1 MGRRGGG
8 FGGGGRFGG
17 GGGKRWGGA
26 GHHDRGRGGMLTAS
40 ELRTLLLSLIA
51 AEPGYGYH
59 LIRSI
64 ERQSGGEYAPS
75 PGVIYPALTVL
86 EELGL
91 IAAGT
96 GDGPR
101 KIFTITA
108 TGKAE
113 LQSAMA
119 EVAAL
124 KARLASL
131 GTVDRA
137 QDAPVRRAMENLKM
151 VLGNATARLESGR
164 AHDIAA
170 LIDAVAQQIERLD

>member
-1 MGRRGGG
+1 
-8 FGGGGRFGG
+8 
-17 GGGKRWGGA
+17 
-26 GHHDRGRGGMLTAS
+26 MLTAG

-51 AEPGYGYH
+51 VEPGYGYH

-91 IAAGT
+91 IVTGT

-108 TGKAE
+108 TGEAE
-113 LQSAMA
+113 VQSAT
-119 EVAAL
+119 EEIAAL
-124 KARLASL
+124 KARLVSL
-131 GTVDRA
+131 GTVDRER
-137 QDAPVRRAMENLKM
+137 DAPIRRAMENLKM
-151 VLGNATARLESGR
+151 VLGNATDRLESGR

-170 LIDAVAQQIERLD
+170 LIDAAAQQIERLG